1 MARRV
6 GFRNSPFFC
15 LVYVETTGPEAL
27 ALAWTLFMTAFNHTM
42 SQPQDEYSSMSDGD
56 LASKLTRRGRSMD
69 RRRLLSTFFTIFYP
83 H

>member
-1 MARRV
+1 
-6 GFRNSPFFC
+6 
-15 LVYVETTGPEAL
+15 
-27 ALAWTLFMTAFNHTM
+27 M

-69 RRRLLSTFFTIFYP
+69 RRRLLSTFFTIFNP